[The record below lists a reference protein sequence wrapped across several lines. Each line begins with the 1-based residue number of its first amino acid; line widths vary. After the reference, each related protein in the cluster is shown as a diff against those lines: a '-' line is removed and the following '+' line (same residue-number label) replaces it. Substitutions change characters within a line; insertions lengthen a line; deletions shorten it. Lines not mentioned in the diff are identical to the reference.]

1 MADLTQRD
9 AAVIERDRLL
19 QFSQYGTAAV
29 VILYDKRGNELR
41 RIKRY
46 WNRYRKTTREN
57 ATYFRFRI
65 ADLSSE
71 YAADMRK
78 VGDGGSLGV
87 LGARYSTTKVE
98 AWQPGESR
106 IWTVTADAT
115 DGPSSNFNS
124 AP

>member
-19 QFSQYGTAAV
+19 QFSQYGTRAV
-29 VILYDKRGNELR
+29 VKLLDKRGNTLR
-41 RIKRY
+41 TILRF

-65 ADLSSE
+65 ADPKGE
-71 YAADMRK
+71 FAADMRA
-78 VGDGGSLGV
+78 VGDGGSLDV
-87 LGARYSTTKVE
+87 LGARYRVTKVE
-98 AWQPGESR
+98 TWQPGESR
-106 IWTVTADAT
+106 IWTVTTNAE
-115 DGPSSNFNS
+115 DGPSSEFNS